1 MTRETTPMID
11 VENVAV
17 SLGGTPILDSVSF
30 SVPAQSF
37 VALVGPNGAGKT
49 TLLRTINGV
58 LTPDSGTVSID
69 GNDVRSLSRR
79 AAARLVATVP
89 QDTTISFEFSVRD
102 VVAMGR
108 TPHRSRFQRAD
119 DDDSV
124 ERALRRAHISHL
136 ADRSAGS
143 VSGGERQRV
152 LLARALAQDA
162 PALVLDEPTAS
173 LDITHQVRT
182 QNSFVIWSTRARQL
196 LQRSTISISQHAFV
210 IQSSSSRTAVCLQ
223 PVPLNLSSP
232 NPLSR
237 KRSVAALTSIDTRLR
252 NHQQSQRSER
262 VRANENTNTDKNEN
276 SSKRI
281 V

>member
-182 QNSFVIWSTRARQL
+182 LELVRDLVDESATALAAIHDLDLAARFCDSIVVISDGRVLAAGPPESVLTE
-196 LQRSTISISQHAFV
+196 STIAEAFGGRPHV
-210 IQSSSSRTAVCLQ
+210 HRHPVTQSPTITTLG
-223 PVPLNLSSP
+223 
-232 NPLSR
+232 
-237 KRSVAALTSIDTRLR
+237 TRE
-252 NHQQSQRSER
+252 SER
-262 VRANENTNTDKNEN
+262 EHEHGQEREQQ
-276 SSKRI
+276 
-281 V
+281 